1 MMHKSF
7 KLLSKLSLVILAC
20 GAAVS
25 LAQQQQQPAAG
36 GGTSSSSLP
45 LPGQSR
51 QAGMP
56 STGSLTAVPDDF
68 ANLKLTPG
76 FLLNIQVY
84 GDPELSTQSRV
95 DKEGNISMPFIG
107 SVHVGDS
114 TIAEAQTQIQD
125 KLRSGEIL
133 TNPQVT
139 VNVEQYAASN
149 VTVLGEVQS
158 PGRRQL
164 LAPHSLLDVIGMA
177 GGETNLAGNLV
188 QIKHVNADGTTASQN
203 YTYTRSSNGD
213 TIRNVEVHPG
223 DTVIVVRAGIVY
235 VLGAVNRPGGYVM
248 QEDGS
253 LNVAQALSLALGTSL
268 QAKISELRVVRHE
281 GDGQLKEI
289 PVSYN
294 DIMKGKQRPMQLQ
307 AEDIVYVPVSKIK
320 ATFTS
325 GASIVGQTAS
335 ASIFA
340 VK

>member
-1 MMHKSF
+1 MLKSF
-7 KLLSKLSLVILAC
+7 KLVFALPLVLLTC
-20 GAAVS
+20 GAAMC
-25 LAQQQQQPAAG
+25 LAQQPSPSEG
-36 GGTSSSSLP
+36 GASSSLP
-45 LPGQSR
+45 LAGQNR
-51 QAGMP
+51 PAVTP
-56 STGSLTAVPDDF
+56 ATGALTAVPDDF

-95 DKEGNISMPFIG
+95 DKEGNVSMPFIG

-114 TIAEAQTQIQD
+114 TIAEAQTLIQD

-158 PGRRQL
+158 PGRIQL

-188 QIKHVNADGTTASQN
+188 QIKHVNADGATNSQN

-213 TIRNVEVHPG
+213 SIRNVEVHPG

-253 LNVAQALSLALGTSL
+253 LNVAQALSLALGTSM

-281 GDGQLKEI
+281 PDGQLKEI

-294 DIMKGKQRPMQLQ
+294 GIMKGKERPMALQ
-307 AEDIVYVPVSKIK
+307 AEDIVYVPVSKVK
-320 ATFTS
+320 ALFTS
-325 GASIVGQTAS
+325 GSAIVGQTAS
-335 ASIFA
+335 ASIYA
-340 VK
+340 VR

>member
-1 MMHKSF
+1 MHKSF
-7 KLLSKLSLVILAC
+7 KLLSMLPLVLLIC

-25 LAQQQQQPAAG
+25 QAQQPSAAAEAG
-36 GGTSSSSLP
+36 SASSLP
-45 LPGQSR
+45 LNQPPNR
-51 QAGMP
+51 QLGSPA
-56 STGSLTAVPDDF
+56 TGALTAVPDDF

-158 PGRRQL
+158 PGRIQL

-188 QIKHVNADGTTASQN
+188 QVKHANADGTTSSQN

-213 TIRNVEVHPG
+213 TIRNVDVHPG

-281 GDGQLKEI
+281 PDGQLKDI

-294 DIMKGKQRPMQLQ
+294 GIMKGKERPMQLQ
-307 AEDIVYVPVSKIK
+307 AEDIVYVPVSKVK
-320 ATFTS
+320 AVFTS

>member
-1 MMHKSF
+1 MHKSF
-7 KLLSKLSLVILAC
+7 KLLFTLPMVLLAC
-20 GAAVS
+20 GAAS
-25 LAQQQQQPAAG
+25 LAQQPAPAEG
-36 GGTSSSSLP
+36 GSSSSLP
-45 LPGQSR
+45 LTQPTR
-51 QAGMP
+51 QAPGAP
-56 STGSLTAVPDDF
+56 AAGTLTAVPDDF

-76 FLLNIQVY
+76 FLLTIQVY
-84 GDPELSTQSRV
+84 GDPELSTESRV

-114 TIAEAQTQIQD
+114 TIAEAQTKIQD

-139 VNVEQYAASN
+139 INVEQYAASN
-149 VTVLGEVQS
+149 VTILGEVQS
-158 PGRRQL
+158 PGRLQL

-188 QIKHVNADGTTASQN
+188 QIKHMNADGTTSTQN

-213 TIRNVEVHPG
+213 SIRNVNVNPG

-281 GDGQLKEI
+281 PDGQLKEI

-294 DIMKGKQRPMQLQ
+294 DIMKGKERPMQLQ
-307 AEDIVYVPVSKIK
+307 AEDIVYVPVSKVK
-320 ATFTS
+320 AAFTS
-325 GASIVGQTAS
+325 GATIVGQTAS